1 MRIVEGVRID
11 KVFMPAII
19 QLTESMI
26 SSPIGIFWALAI
38 HDPSSIL
45 NSEGVDQFFT
55 GIFSLDLSYR
65 IKALVIDMS
74 SKG

>member
-1 MRIVEGVRID
+1 
-11 KVFMPAII
+11 MPAII
-19 QLTESMI
+19 QLAESMI
-26 SSPIGIFWALAI
+26 GRTIGILRASSI
-38 HDPSSIL
+38 HDPATVL

-55 GIFSLDLSYR
+55 GILSLDLSYR